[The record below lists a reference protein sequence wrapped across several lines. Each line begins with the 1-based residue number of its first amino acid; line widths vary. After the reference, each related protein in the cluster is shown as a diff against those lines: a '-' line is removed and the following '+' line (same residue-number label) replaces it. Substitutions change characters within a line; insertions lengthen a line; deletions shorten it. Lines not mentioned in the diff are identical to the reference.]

1 MGPQGTGMIGF
12 EWTDLPQ
19 DYRDGYKNTR
29 VDVMVNQGEGME
41 SLQPNLFARVIGA
54 ELNKDTGATNLEL
67 ENDQTVDAANVLRY
81 RM

>member
-1 MGPQGTGMIGF
+1 
-12 EWTDLPQ
+12 
-19 DYRDGYKNTR
+19 
-29 VDVMVNQGEGME
+29 VDVMVNYGEGME
-41 SLQPNLFARVIGA
+41 SLQPNLFAKVIGA

>member
-1 MGPQGTGMIGF
+1 MAGN
-12 EWTDLPQ
+12 
-19 DYRDGYKNTR
+19 KNIR
-29 VDVMVNQGEGME
+29 VDVMVNYGEGME